1 MKHIAKAN
9 GFAKRALSTIL
20 CGVMLFTSSGF
31 TNVAFA
37 AEQATSE
44 SAVVSTS
51 AEDSEETTESN
62 QAETETNVAVNLTPT
77 LHGKL
82 EFSDMPGIDT
92 LEVSSQSSVSIQ
104 IVPDDGY
111 ALSGIVATDAKGN
124 KLDSYLVD
132 DIFTFYIE
140 GEDATVYA
148 EFGLDESVNLAEVQ
162 TTSKTTGT
170 LDYILANADAK
181 YVGKKAKKLTN
192 TDASGLM
199 LVKETV
205 FDKNQLPA
213 DIKDND
219 DVLSVIWQGKNPGDS
234 DNETYGTAFVD
245 LQQFY
250 IPLYKVS
257 EGDYLVGLAN
267 PVYNNKDFELVQV
280 DIARNNTQAEM
291 IDDIIYDEK
300 TGLIYVPKD
309 KYNFEDVNADGAIQ
323 LASTQVQF
331 TQFVD
336 AASIENTNISFDVSV
351 SSVRINGEIMD
362 GGIATAQT
370 DMDGSVALQLG
381 EDVKAR
387 YSIDED
393 YLTVKVND
401 LPLVNT
407 NEITMYE
414 YDPETGI
421 LTINVHSL
429 AIHSVDI
436 SIEKPTKFSQAS
448 TIIADVFKPITVWA
462 DPQTHSGDT
471 VNTADDPIEILGRL
485 LKGGASGIIDG
496 VTLKYSENDFH
507 SDAAPKGYYAP
518 VATTFDDNDPKPG
531 SGTTGVNNSYTALA
545 ILGLGSTLQFSGK
558 NLIVKYGNYSYVL
571 ADFNQIKKKAGEKDY
586 RGTGYYLQCEIE
598 AGTYSV
604 SDGKND
610 IDITFPKDLVM
621 PLSCVHVSQPQL
633 LMDAPGIDKDL
644 ADKIVG
650 AYKDLKKEGLNTTNT
665 EVNLLKD
672 TDIYCKVLKV
682 DTDKKTVY
690 LGIMTRMMYRQSGAI
705 IAKFIYSPIDTQV
718 KVKKTYKWSDNVAG
732 KLNWINGNPA
742 YGKPSAAKFA
752 LYSGGEVAYSAKKIT
767 GNVWGKNATLVWNDV
782 DNTKSYRLKET
793 SVPANFEPMD
803 DVIIKSADLVEATK
817 DNKTYTV
824 TAYNKPILGSF
835 ILKKVPKD
843 PNKVKNN
850 SNYSVAG
857 AQYTLTAK
865 WDSSIT
871 FTKTIKSTD
880 GLSGYATWDDI
891 PLGEYTLKE
900 TKSGKGYV
908 LDKKTYNVTVAQ
920 VMTGMLDGDGSAG
933 YNLKVEEPSTSDPVD
948 IVLHKVN
955 DAGKDYGPGSMSLAD
970 ATFHFKYYVTNADI
984 TSATESKYTKYLQFE
999 FDANT
1004 KYLIGSDGKTK
1015 QYLVRLNKKT
1025 SCIVDSTW
1033 KYYDLKGQG
1042 TVKLNDFYDTDG
1054 EFMFPLGGSLVV
1066 TETKSPDGYRDV
1078 NDDSGW
1084 TYTAKTKKSDGT
1096 TGTTTSKTNFIQIK
1110 FPNTTDTTTS
1120 TTESVDVFQSLEVAQ
1135 PSTVLQGYKITKRDS
1150 KSNAIT
1156 GQGDAKVGDVK
1167 FTLYNISENPVYIYD
1182 GPGGV
1187 GKTPKILETI
1197 PVNGEI
1203 ESVVLKPI
1211 LKNGEYTGEYET
1223 YTSKPYLLSPGK
1235 YKIVEISNNG
1245 PYKLTNKEKTYVREF
1260 TVSASNPDGYI
1271 TDLTPVGK
1279 SLSNDVWRGGVSVQK
1294 YDADTLQKV
1303 PQGAASLAGAEFTI
1317 YNKSKSKKS
1326 VWTLGT
1332 APEYTDSKEIK
1343 YGAAYCTIKTDATG
1357 LASTD
1362 SYVLPVGHYEIRETK
1377 APKGYKLNEK
1387 WVREFDITANQQMV
1401 DITQIPSKKTDTD
1414 NLIESKYG
1422 VNDPVIRGGIDM
1434 YKSDKDRVDT
1444 NIILDQGDNVGQ
1456 GDRTLKGYKFY
1467 VVSLNDNPVVV
1478 NNVTYNKNQVCYTLV
1493 TDENGHATSDTDGDG
1508 VDYTFPCGEYSIYEA
1523 PQGEQVELGYY
1534 IDKNWKTTVTIGTAL
1549 SSDGK
1554 IVRANDWQNSA
1565 VREQI
1570 WRGGI
1575 DFVKYD
1581 WDRDTNVPQ
1590 GDATLAG
1597 CEFSIYNVSK
1607 LGVYV
1612 NGTWYDPIAKPASPA
1627 DIPEDA
1633 EPCLV
1638 VTTDANGVAKTAEKV
1653 LPYGSYY
1660 VVESGASKGYLVNPG
1675 WSRSFTI
1682 RKDGEYIHA
1691 KDTPLLEPVIRG
1703 DVQIEKQDAELG
1715 KSEAMNGKDHGEDTA
1730 YDFTPNLSGI
1740 KFEIYNTSKKD
1751 VYVDQAG
1758 YGYDNNRYRTSSD
1771 GVWYDTVTKTAF
1783 TKKDL
1788 VTTITT
1794 HWNEEKQAYTAETAN
1809 RTLPYGT
1816 YLIREVATKGWK
1828 GNLYANDTYLMTDGE
1843 FRVFEIREDGVVVT
1857 ADKSNKDLIWK
1868 NQVVRSDFEFEKRE
1882 SGTNKGLWTAW
1893 VVENMSTGERH
1904 VVVTDK
1910 SGSYT
1915 SSYNGDKDAGF
1926 PHTSKTNGNDWIL
1939 DKFDKGESIK
1949 MADTDYT
1956 CGTWFGLGEDGT
1968 IAYDE
1973 SHVKDELGALPIGT
1987 YQIYEVKSDTNAD
2000 YWDEPLFGEG
2010 RTFYIDS
2017 RVDYTEDLG
2026 TMENG
2031 SNEKPSV
2038 MTVAVHD
2045 ETGEHVGPADES
2057 TTIVDT
2063 VSYTGLK
2070 AGRTYYIEG
2079 TLMCT
2084 DGSIVYTKD
2093 DAGNNVAV
2101 TAQSERFT
2109 VESVDD
2115 ASGSIEVPFV
2125 FDARD
2130 YEGKDVVAFETIY
2143 MVTTDDKGNEKITVA
2158 ASHKNL
2164 KDANQTVKFP
2174 KIGTT
2179 AVVSGTESH
2188 EALADGVIKITD
2200 TVAYENLQI
2209 GKKYTVKGTFFDV
2222 DDNDEVR
2229 DSNGNAVTATAEFT
2243 SKETSGTVDVEFTF
2257 DATGLEGHKIVA
2269 FEEVY
2274 YRNQKIAAH
2283 ADLEDTNQT
2292 IAFPKIG
2299 TIANFNTGIKQGTK
2313 TDSIVIDDVVEYS
2326 NVIPNREYTV
2336 SGILMNQETGKPVLD
2351 STTGKEVTAETKF
2364 TPDKAEGTVTV
2375 QFEFDGSKFENNAIV
2390 AFETLY
2396 NAEGTVVG
2404 KHEDIEDDNQTVYFP
2419 EVATVASYCD
2429 TGAHEGAALDKVSIV
2444 DYVTYKGFVVG
2455 KEYTLKGTLM
2465 DKTSNAPVMDAE
2477 GNPIVV
2483 EATFT
2488 PEKSSGV
2495 TSVTFDFDATLLA
2508 GHTVVVFEEVYDGDI
2523 LIAEHKDIESA
2534 DQSIVFPEVDT
2545 TVVTDNTTRFVDEDG
2560 KHVITDTVYYTNL
2573 TPGDPYKVKGYIV
2586 DATGKNVTAET
2597 IVEFTPEQAE
2607 GSVEVTYEF
2616 DTTGKAGQAFTVYE
2630 SIYHAATAACC
2641 KEEVLVAQHH
2651 DLNDEDQTFHVVG
2664 IKTLATI
2671 DTSTEDMTVTD
2682 TVSYT
2687 GLEKDATYTVKGTLM
2702 NKETGKPY
2710 KIGDKDVT
2718 AETSFKAEDAN
2729 GTTTVVFHVG
2739 GVEDLD
2745 TAVVF
2750 EKLYYNDVEI
2760 ASHEDINDE
2769 DQTVRNP
2776 KISTVATYGDTNIN
2790 QGPASKDTV
2799 IKDTVK
2805 FSGLIVGQSY
2815 VMKGTLYDKTT
2826 NKLTDITAETTFK
2839 AEKSEGSVVVTF
2851 KFDAT
2856 AYAGHTF
2863 VVFEQVVTRAKGE
2876 DGKSVDTNIVK
2887 HENADDADQTVYFPS
2902 IDTELKDA
2910 ETGEHFGQAVKTV
2923 KLVDRVTYTNLIPG
2937 KKYTVKGTLMDKATG
2952 KALLD
2957 VNKHEI
2963 TATADVTPE
2972 TANGYVDI
2980 TFTFKDIDVSG
2991 KKIVAFETVSHEG
3004 HEVATHTDIKDDDQ
3018 TVVFPE
3024 IATSA
3029 VDAKTK
3035 NQQLHIEEGKSITI
3049 VDTVTYKN
3057 LIPGKT
3063 YTVTG
3068 VLMDKATGKALTYTA
3083 KADPKKSVVVNT
3095 KTTSKTAA
3103 TTTEVTTEATT
3114 AQAKTTATSTK
3125 AQTFKATAT
3134 FKAEKSSGKVEVK
3147 FTVPS
3152 EAVLGKTVV
3161 AFETLSYNDKI
3172 IATHENINDKKQ
3184 TVYGGSIKTV
3194 ATGSD
3199 NRSKVV
3205 SVDKK
3210 VKIVDAI
3217 TYTNFVAG
3225 AEYTVVGQVIDK
3237 NDGNKVIS
3245 EAKSSF
3251 KVTKSKATVTQEF
3264 TVDTSKRDGHS
3275 LVCYEI
3281 VYDKNNNIIAV
3292 HKDLN
3297 DKNQTVTVKT
3307 TTRVQTGIQNHSRMM
3322 MMLALM
3328 LMCAAV
3334 LVSAGTVVYR
3344 RKKSVDNSHNE

>member
-51 AEDSEETTESN
+51 AEDSEATTESN
-62 QAETETNVAVNLTPT
+62 QAETEANVAVNLTPT

-124 KLDSYLVD
+124 KLDSYLAD

-181 YVGKKAKKLTN
+181 YVGKKSKELTIA
-192 TDASGLM
+192 DASGLM

-213 DIKDND
+213 DIKDHK
-219 DVLSVIWQGKNPGDS
+219 DVLDVIWHGLNPEES
-234 DNETYGTAFVD
+234 DNETYATALVD
-245 LQQFY
+245 FQNFY

-267 PVYNNKDFELVQV
+267 PVYDNKDFELVQV
-280 DIARNNTQAEM
+280 DIAKNNTDAEM
-291 IDDIIYDEK
+291 LDDIIYDKK

-309 KYNFEDVNADGAIQ
+309 KYKVDPTDAADGELVQ

-336 AASIENTNISFDVSV
+336 AASITDTNISFDVSV

-370 DMDGSVALQLG
+370 EVNGAVALQLG

-401 LPLVNT
+401 LPLINT
-407 NEITMYE
+407 DEITMYE
-414 YDPETGI
+414 YNQETGI
-421 LTINVHSL
+421 LTINVHLL

-448 TIIADVFKPITVWA
+448 TIIANMFKPITSFA
-462 DPQTHSGDT
+462 ASQTHSGAT
-471 VNTADDPIEILGRL
+471 INTKDDAIEILAEA
-485 LKGGASGIIDG
+485 LKDGASGIIDG
-496 VTLKYSENDFH
+496 VTLTYNEDGGYDSKT
-507 SDAAPKGYYAP
+507 APDGTYAP
-518 VATTFDDNDPKPG
+518 VSVYDG
-531 SGTTGVNNSYTALA
+531 SDGKGTIGVNNAYAAVAVLGIGTFKSGTVVYGTGENA
-545 ILGLGSTLQFSGK
+545 I
-558 NLIVKYGNYSYVL
+558 SYVL
-571 ADFNQIKKKAGEKDY
+571 ADFNQISNKAGSDF
-586 RGTGYYLQCEIE
+586 RGTGYFLQCTIPE
-598 AGTYSV
+598 GTYTLT
-604 SDGKND
+604 DDND
-610 IDITFPKDLVM
+610 NEVDITFPKDILL
-621 PLSCVHVSQPQL
+621 PLTCVHVSEKDEL
-633 LMDAPGIDKDL
+633 KKSPGVSQAL
-644 ADKIVG
+644 ADKIHDE
-650 AYKDLKKEGLNTTNT
+650 YESIKKLNKNSVDTDKL
-665 EVNLLKD
+665 ED
-672 TDIYCKVLKV
+672 TDIYCKVLQI
-682 DTDKKTVY
+682 DKKAKTVY
-690 LGIMTRMMYRQSGAI
+690 LGIMTRMMHNQSGAI
-705 IAKFIYSPIDTQV
+705 IAKFNYDTVDTSVQV
-718 KVKKTYKWSDNVAG
+718 QKKYQWSDNVAG
-732 KLNWINGNPA
+732 KLSWINGNPA

-752 LYSGGEVAYSAKKIT
+752 LYSGGNVAYDAKKIT
-767 GNVWGKNATLVWNDV
+767 GNVWGKSAKLLWKNV
-782 DNTKSYRLKET
+782 DTARNYRLKET
-793 SVPANFEPMD
+793 SVPKNFEPMD
-803 DVIIKSADLVEATK
+803 DVIIKSEDLVEATK
-817 DNKTYTV
+817 ANKTYTV
-824 TAYNKPILGSF
+824 TAYNRPILGSF
-835 ILKKVPKD
+835 ILKKVPKY
-843 PNKVKNN
+843 PNRVKNN
-850 SNYSVAG
+850 SNYSIDG
-857 AQYTLTAK
+857 TQYTLTAK
-865 WDSSIT
+865 WDSTIT
-871 FTKTIKSTD
+871 FTETIQSTD
-880 GLSGYATWDDI
+880 GLSGYAIWDDI
-891 PLGEYTLKE
+891 PLGSYTLKE
-900 TKSGKGYV
+900 TKSGKGYA
-908 LDKKTYNVTVAQ
+908 LDNTTYDVTIEQ
-920 VMTGMLDGDGSAG
+920 VMTGILDGDGSAG
-933 YNLKVEEPSTSDPVD
+933 YNLKVEDPNTIDPVN

-955 DAGKDYGPGSMSLAD
+955 DAGQDYGPGSTSLAD
-970 ATFHFKYYVTNADI
+970 ATFHFKYYVTTANI
-984 TSATESKYTKYLQFE
+984 TNSNESNYTKYLLFE

-1004 KYLIGSDGKTK
+1004 KYLNVAGSSAK
-1015 QYLVRLNKKT
+1015 QYAISLNKN
-1025 SCIVDSTW
+1025 SGCILANTW
-1033 KYYDLKGQG
+1033 KYYPIKNQG
-1042 TVKLNDFYDTDG
+1042 TVSLNDFYNNQNV
-1054 EFMFPLGGSLVV
+1054 FCFPLGGSLVV

-1078 NDDSGW
+1078 KDDSGW

-1096 TGTTTSKTNFIQIK
+1096 TSTTTSQTNFIQIK
-1110 FPNTTDTTTS
+1110 FPNTATTTTS
-1120 TTESVDVFQSLEVAQ
+1120 TTEQVDVFQSLEVEQ
-1135 PSTVLQGYKITKRDS
+1135 PSPILQGYKITKRDS
-1150 KSNAIT
+1150 KSNTIT
-1156 GQGDAKVGDVK
+1156 GQGDAKVGEVE
-1167 FTLYNISENPVYIYD
+1167 FTLYNISDNAIDLYD

-1187 GKTPKILETI
+1187 GKKPNIIGTV
-1197 PVNGEI
+1197 PVNG
-1203 ESVVLKPI
+1203 VVEKVKLKPI

-1223 YTSKPYLLSPGK
+1223 YTSKSYLLPPGK
-1235 YKIVEISNNG
+1235 YKIVETSNNG

-1343 YGAAYCTIKTDATG
+1343 YGEAYCTIKTDATG

-1377 APKGYKLNEK
+1377 APKGYKLNDK

-1401 DITQIPSKKTDTD
+1401 DITQIPSKKTDTN

-1534 IDKNWKTTVTIGTAL
+1534 IDKDWKTTVTIGTAL

-1554 IVRANDWQNSA
+1554 IIRANDWQNSA

-1581 WDRDTNVPQ
+1581 WDRDTNVAQ

-1607 LGVYV
+1607 LSVYV

-1638 VTTDANGVAKTAEKV
+1638 LTTDANGVAKTAEKV

-1691 KDTPLLEPVIRG
+1691 TDTPLLEPVIRG

-1715 KSEAMNGKDHGEDTA
+1715 KSEAMNGKDHGEDTT

-1758 YGYDNNRYRTSSD
+1758 YGYDDNRYRTSSD

-1794 HWNEEKQAYTAETAN
+1794 HWNEEKQAYTAETVN

-1973 SHVKDELGALPIGT
+1973 SHANDDLGALPMGT

-2017 RVDYTEDLG
+2017 RVNYTEDLG

-2084 DGSIVYTKD
+2084 DGSIVYNKD

-2229 DSNGNAVTATAEFT
+2229 DANGNPVTATAEFT
-2243 SKETSGTVDVEFTF
+2243 PKETSGTVDVEFTF

-2299 TIANFNTGIKQGTK
+2299 TTANFNTGIKQGTK
-2313 TDSIVIDDVVEYS
+2313 TDSIIIEDVVEYS

-2364 TPDKAEGTVTV
+2364 TPDKADGTVTV

-2419 EVATVASYCD
+2419 EVATAASYCD

-2876 DGKSVDTNIVK
+2876 DGKSVDTNVVK

-2910 ETGEHFGQAVKTV
+2910 ETGEHLGQAVKTV

-2937 KKYTVKGTLMDKATG
+2937 KKYTVKGTLMDKSTG

-2963 TATADVTPE
+2963 TATADVTPK

-3068 VLMDKATGKALTYTA
+3068 VLMDKATGKELTYTA
-3083 KADPKKSVVVNT
+3083 KADPKKSVVMNT
-3095 KTTSKTAA
+3095 KTTSKAAA
-3103 TTTEVTTEATT
+3103 TTTEATTEVTT

-3161 AFETLSYNDKI
+3161 AFETLVYNDKT